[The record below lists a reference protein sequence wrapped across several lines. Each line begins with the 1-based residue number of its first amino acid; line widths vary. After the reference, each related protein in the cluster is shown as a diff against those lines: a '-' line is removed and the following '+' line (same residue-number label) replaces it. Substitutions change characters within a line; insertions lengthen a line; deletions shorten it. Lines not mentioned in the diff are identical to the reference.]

1 MKLSDV
7 ILRKTKAT
15 DKVQEFADGGGLYL
29 YVAPTGGKL
38 WRMDYRFEGK
48 RKTLSFGSYPVVS
61 LKEAHAR
68 RDDAKAKIANGI
80 DPGAEKKR
88 PSLNKIKSD
97 SLMKSD
103 FFLWSN
109 LYPVLIPRSPVN

>member
-1 MKLSDV
+1 
-7 ILRKTKAT
+7 
-15 DKVQEFADGGGLYL
+15 
-29 YVAPTGGKL
+29 
-38 WRMDYRFEGK
+38 MDYRFEGK

-61 LKEAHAR
+61 LKEARAR

-103 FFLWSN
+103 FFFGRTC
-109 LYPVLIPRSPVN
+109 IPFLSREAR

>member
-1 MKLSDV
+1 
-7 ILRKTKAT
+7 
-15 DKVQEFADGGGLYL
+15 
-29 YVAPTGGKL
+29 
-38 WRMDYRFEGK
+38 MDYRFEGK

-61 LKEAHAR
+61 LKEARAR

-97 SLMKSD
+97 FVNEVGFFSLVEHVSR
-103 FFLWSN
+103 S
-109 LYPVLIPRSPVN
+109 YPAKPGKLG